1 MGRDCRQRTSILS
14 IDDIPISIWILFWYV
29 IIIVCM
35 NKRIEELALQCG
47 AWHQVYD
54 QKRFMVDRKFD
65 VEQFAEL
72 IVLECMHECLR
83 MQLGNQYTPEELLFQ
98 TKYRK
103 IIKEHFGVKNEGFRS
118 KE

>member
-1 MGRDCRQRTSILS
+1 
-14 IDDIPISIWILFWYV
+14 
-29 IIIVCM
+29 M

-72 IVLECMHECLR
+72 IVKECASIADKAEPYKSNDL
-83 MQLGNQYTPEELLFQ
+83 
-98 TKYRK
+98 
-103 IIKEHFGVKNEGFRS
+103 IKQHFGVE
-118 KE
+118 

>member
-1 MGRDCRQRTSILS
+1 LGRDCRQCTSILS
-14 IDDIPISIWILFWYV
+14 TDGVPISIWILFWYV
-29 IIIVCM
+29 IIIICM

-72 IVLECMHECLR
+72 IVKECADVATMN
-83 MQLGNQYTPEELLFQ
+83 QFQYDAVGNYVL
-98 TKYRK
+98 K
-103 IIKEHFGVKNEGFRS
+103 HFGVE
-118 KE
+118 

>member
-72 IVLECMHECLR
+72 IVKECADVATMN
-83 MQLGNQYTPEELLFQ
+83 QFQYDAVGNYVL
-98 TKYRK
+98 K
-103 IIKEHFGVKNEGFRS
+103 HFGVE
-118 KE
+118 

>member
-1 MGRDCRQRTSILS
+1 MGRNCGQRTSILS
-14 IDDIPISIWILFWYV
+14 TDDIPISIWILFWYV
-29 IIIVCM
+29 IIIICM

-72 IVLECMHECLR
+72 IVKECIGVAVDNGCGDFVDIEH
-83 MQLGNQYTPEELLFQ
+83 LLL
-98 TKYRK
+98 K
-103 IIKEHFGVKNEGFRS
+103 HFGVE
-118 KE
+118 EC

>member
-1 MGRDCRQRTSILS
+1 
-14 IDDIPISIWILFWYV
+14 
-29 IIIVCM
+29 M

-72 IVLECMHECLR
+72 IVRECLA
-83 MQLGNQYTPEELLFQ
+83 QVDKLDETCEDDAEKLGISWVGYAIE
-98 TKYRK
+98 K
-103 IIKEHFGVKNEGFRS
+103 HFGVG
-118 KE
+118 

>member
-1 MGRDCRQRTSILS
+1 MGRNCRQCTSILS
-14 IDDIPISIWILFWYV
+14 IDDIPISVWVLFWYV
-29 IIIVCM
+29 IIIICM

-72 IVLECMHECLR
+72 IVRECAWVADTAEP
-83 MQLGNQYTPEELLFQ
+83 YQ
-98 TKYRK
+98 TRDL
-103 IIKEHFGVKNEGFRS
+103 ILEHFGVE
-118 KE
+118 

>member
-1 MGRDCRQRTSILS
+1 MGRDCRQRTSILFT
-14 IDDIPISIWILFWYV
+14 DDIPISIWILFWYV
-29 IIIVCM
+29 IIIICM

-72 IVLECMHECLR
+72 IVKECADVATMN
-83 MQLGNQYTPEELLFQ
+83 QFQYDAVGNYVL
-98 TKYRK
+98 K
-103 IIKEHFGVKNEGFRS
+103 HFGVE
-118 KE
+118 

>member
-14 IDDIPISIWILFWYV
+14 TDGVPISIWILFWYV
-29 IIIVCM
+29 IIIICM

-72 IVLECMHECLR
+72 IVKECADVATMN
-83 MQLGNQYTPEELLFQ
+83 QFQYDAVGNYVL
-98 TKYRK
+98 K
-103 IIKEHFGVKNEGFRS
+103 HFGVE
-118 KE
+118 

>member
-1 MGRDCRQRTSILS
+1 
-14 IDDIPISIWILFWYV
+14 
-29 IIIVCM
+29 M

-72 IVLECMHECLR
+72 IVKECLA
-83 MQLGNQYTPEELLFQ
+83 QVDKVDEVCEDDAEKLGIAWVGYAIE
-98 TKYRK
+98 K
-103 IIKEHFGVKNEGFRS
+103 HFGVENES
-118 KE
+118 KSQEV

>member
-29 IIIVCM
+29 IIIICM
-35 NKRIEELALQCG
+35 NKKIEELALQCG

-72 IVLECMHECLR
+72 IVKECADVATMN
-83 MQLGNQYTPEELLFQ
+83 QFQYDAVGNYVL
-98 TKYRK
+98 K
-103 IIKEHFGVKNEGFRS
+103 HFGVTE
-118 KE
+118 

>member
-1 MGRDCRQRTSILS
+1 LGRDCRQRTSILS

-72 IVLECMHECLR
+72 IVKECADVATMN
-83 MQLGNQYTPEELLFQ
+83 QFQYDAVGNYVL
-98 TKYRK
+98 K
-103 IIKEHFGVKNEGFRS
+103 HFGVG
-118 KE
+118 

>member
-1 MGRDCRQRTSILS
+1 LGRDCRQRTSILFT
-14 IDDIPISIWILFWYV
+14 DDIPISIWILFWYV
-29 IIIVCM
+29 IIIICM

-72 IVLECMHECLR
+72 IVKECADVATMN
-83 MQLGNQYTPEELLFQ
+83 QFQYDAVGNYVL
-98 TKYRK
+98 K
-103 IIKEHFGVKNEGFRS
+103 HFGVE
-118 KE
+118 